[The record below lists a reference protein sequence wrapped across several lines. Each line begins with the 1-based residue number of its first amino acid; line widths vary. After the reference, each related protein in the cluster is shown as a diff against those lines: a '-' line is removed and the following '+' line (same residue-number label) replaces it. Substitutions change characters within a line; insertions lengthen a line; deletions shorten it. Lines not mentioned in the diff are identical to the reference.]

1 MGVST
6 YEQLHDL
13 QIDSLKAAGCE
24 RIYTDTCS
32 GSVPGAERP
41 ELQSI
46 LAYARTGDTFIVW
59 RLDRPGRSLQ
69 DLIGQINERAEREV
83 DDRMLARAAE
93 LLMRDR
99 TLGINEICRIVSV
112 GKTTLCR
119 DLTPDGQRRG
129 ERLPD
134 VAR

>member
-1 MGVST
+1 
-6 YEQLHDL
+6 
-13 QIDSLKAAGCE
+13 
-24 RIYTDTCS
+24 
-32 GSVPGAERP
+32 
-41 ELQSI
+41 
-46 LAYARTGDTFIVW
+46 
-59 RLDRPGRSLQ
+59 
-69 DLIGQINERAEREV
+69 
-83 DDRMLARAAE
+83 MLARAAE